1 MLKKYEAELDAFVIH
16 TLSQSY
22 NGKSPAQLALVSPT
36 AFQDLSDKFD
46 LPDGV
51 EINKYLSLYTDAMER
66 VASKHNVIFVDTY
79 SPSKQWFKSEEEI
92 TIDGSQLSKDNSE
105 N

>member
-1 MLKKYEAELDAFVIH
+1 
-16 TLSQSY
+16 
-22 NGKSPAQLALVSPT
+22 
-36 AFQDLSDKFD
+36 
-46 LPDGV
+46 
-51 EINKYLSLYTDAMER
+51 MER
-66 VASKHNVIFVDTY
+66 IASKHNVIFVDTY